1 MKTSQDCRFNKMLL
15 HNGRMFLKQS
25 HKNKCQINIFLLSF
39 SILTA
44 KQSLHDVSVRGVFM
58 GICPQNKNTRCQQRP
73 GSGTELKDQS
83 LHLYLNSAVVRVQQ
97 QLGQS
102 NNLRCAVP
110 AVRAVHQDG
119 PVVSVHSVDH
129 QQCRLQQQGQM
140 LQPLGALQC
149 RKPAADTQTATEPT
163 YQRTSNT

>member
-1 MKTSQDCRFNKMLL
+1 MEFYPNCAGSIPS
-15 HNGRMFLKQS
+15 HN
-25 HKNKCQINIFLLSF
+25 INI
-39 SILTA
+39 
-44 KQSLHDVSVRGVFM
+44 RRVFM
-58 GICPQNKNTRCQQRP
+58 GICHPPKNDPNKGFR
-73 GSGTELKDQS
+73 SGTKKQS

-102 NNLRCAVP
+102 NDLRRAVP

-129 QQCRLQQQGQM
+129 QQGRLQQQGQV

-149 RKPAADTQTATEPT
+149 RKPAAETD
-163 YQRTSNT
+163 SNTAETSEDLMAHVL